1 MRNIRRFPLAIVLLV
16 PLVAHAAEQ
25 RVDERRSVAAD
36 AQIELGNVRGRL
48 DIQGWERN
56 EIEITGSLGE
66 GVKGL
71 IIEGD
76 ERRLSVRVDYPR
88 NGGGGWFGWWG
99 GGQAGDSSLSIKLP
113 QGASLDV
120 ESVSASVEVSAVEGA
135 RMSLNSVSGDIGMR
149 GSPGR
154 LEVSTVSGAQRLD
167 SASAD
172 IRMETVSGQIRL
184 SGAAPQ
190 SLGAESVSGDI
201 ELQLEVAQGSVSAET
216 VSGDVRLTA
225 SRLAG
230 QIRVESMSGS
240 VDLRLPGSSSAR
252 LQASSFSGAIDSDAG
267 EVERRRYGPGASLT
281 HVLGNGDANVSVETF
296 SGRIKIRLK

>member
-1 MRNIRRFPLAIVLLV
+1 MSSINCFPFFILLLV
-16 PLVAHAAEQ
+16 PLAAHAVDQ

-36 AQIELGNVRGRL
+36 AQIEVGNVRGRL
-48 DIQGWERN
+48 DIQGWDRN

-99 GGQAGDSSLSIKLP
+99 GGQAGDSSLVIKLP
-113 QGASLDV
+113 SRASLEV
-120 ESVSASVEVSAVEGA
+120 ESVSASVKVGAVQGE
-135 RMSLNSVSGDIGMR
+135 RMSLSSVSGEIGMS

-154 LEVSTVSGAQRLD
+154 LEVSTVSGSQHLD

-172 IRMETVSGQIRL
+172 VRMETVSGHIKFI
-184 SGAAPQ
+184 GATPQ

-201 ELQLEVAQGSVSAET
+201 ELQLEATQGDVSAET
-216 VSGDVRLTA
+216 VSGDVSLVA
-225 SRLAG
+225 SRVAG

-240 VDLRLPGSSSAR
+240 VELRLPGTGSAR
-252 LQASSFSGAIDSDAG
+252 LQASSFSGSIDSDAG

-281 HVLGNGDANVSVETF
+281 HVLGNGDADVSVETF
-296 SGRIKIRLK
+296 SGRIKIRLD